1 MGTIT
6 NDMSPVAAALFACA
20 GGKFRFRDEGGSI
33 RVLDDQN
40 RVIGS
45 AHRFYCD
52 GYAVHT
58 RPFAGYVSD
67 SQVIWDR

>member
-1 MGTIT
+1 MGTIRQ
-6 NDMSPVAAALFACA
+6 DMSPVAAVFFACA
-20 GGKFRFRDEGGSI
+20 GGKFRFRDESGFI

-45 AHRFYCD
+45 AHRLYRN
-52 GYAVHT
+52 GYTVHT

-67 SQVIWDR
+67 SQVVWVK